1 MDDLDLYEEGMDWN
15 KFAENGLRT
24 TPSKVSRVL
33 GDEYEESL
41 RLGQF
46 PWVFFVEEHLSEYMH
61 RVEILDPDGSVEL
74 KQEALVAIGSN
85 PEGEFELS
93 SAKEIPP
100 LVTLW
105 YCTHRTTGK
114 HLNWNIWNEQSDVE
128 KKLYL
133 EQEEVFSRREIRTL
147 MRFAARWDNY
157 PLEQQEATM
166 KRLRE
171 QGDNDE

>member
-1 MDDLDLYEEGMDWN
+1 MDDLDLYEEGMDWD
-15 KFAENGLRT
+15 KFAENGLKT
-24 TPSKVSRVL
+24 TPGKVARVL
-33 GDEYEESL
+33 GDEYGEAI

-61 RVEILDPDGSVEL
+61 RVAILGNWEL

-93 SAKEIPP
+93 SAQEIPP
-100 LVTLW
+100 IVTLH
-105 YCTHRTTGK
+105 YCTHRTTGQ
-114 HLNWNIWNEQSDVE
+114 HLNWSAWNELPEDE
-128 KKLYL
+128 KEEYL
-133 EQEEVFSRREIRTL
+133 EQEEAFSSREIRTL

-171 QGDNDE
+171 QQGDNDE